1 VRPTLRNLVP
11 NNTITLFQA
20 SLNIIVLPFGSF
32 LAFFQV
38 RYGPLKKLDLTILGP
53 AWKNSFHF
61 FDSLIADFEI
71 FDCKILLG
79 TLDC

>member
-1 VRPTLRNLVP
+1 
-11 NNTITLFQA
+11 
-20 SLNIIVLPFGSF
+20 
-32 LAFFQV
+32 
-38 RYGPLKKLDLTILGP
+38 LKKLDLTILGP